1 MKTYKLLSHKWQL
14 LGWSLASVG
23 LLLVL
28 STFLQG
34 YDLYQIGLCI
44 FELGFIL
51 LAFTE
56 EKDED
61 ERIKSIRLKCIAI
74 TAIIYVA
81 MWLLR
86 TLLLTI
92 VVRFFPFEIYR
103 ILSNAMALL
112 NMIPMYVLIFK
123 GTIYIQNKQLS
134 YDK

>member
-14 LGWSLASVG
+14 LGWSFASVG

-28 STFLQG
+28 LTFLQG

-61 ERIKSIRLKCIAI
+61 ERVKSIRLKCIAI

-86 TLLLTI
+86 PLLLTI
-92 VVRFFPFEIYR
+92 VVRFLPFETYR

>member
-14 LGWSLASVG
+14 LGWSFTSVG

-28 STFLQG
+28 LTFLQG

-61 ERIKSIRLKCIAI
+61 ERVKSIRLKCIAI

-86 TLLLTI
+86 PLLLTI
-92 VVRFFPFEIYR
+92 VVRFFPFETYR

>member
-86 TLLLTI
+86 PLLLTI

>member
-14 LGWSLASVG
+14 PGWSLAFIG

-28 STFLQG
+28 LTFLQG

-61 ERIKSIRLKCIAI
+61 ERVKSIRLKCIAI

-86 TLLLTI
+86 PLLLTI
-92 VVRFFPFEIYR
+92 VVRFLPFETYR

>member
-14 LGWSLASVG
+14 LGWSSASVG

-28 STFLQG
+28 LTFLQG

-61 ERIKSIRLKCIAI
+61 ERVKSIRLKCIAI

-86 TLLLTI
+86 PLLLTI
-92 VVRFFPFEIYR
+92 VVRFFPFETYR

>member
-14 LGWSLASVG
+14 LGWSFASVG

-28 STFLQG
+28 LTFLQG

-61 ERIKSIRLKCIAI
+61 ERVKSIRLKCIAI

-86 TLLLTI
+86 PLLLTI
-92 VVRFFPFEIYR
+92 VVRFFPFETYR